1 MRLAQDRFKEID
13 GLQGGDFG
21 TGFECVLPP
30 EVRAELLGR
39 PKLTKPLL
47 TPARRKPVRGVIVRI
62 AGGLALAL
70 LITLI
75 LQPAHPP
82 LTPTG
87 TQADRLVASSEVA
100 SIGDILLTH
109 ETQELT
115 PPDLPAPRAELVQFP
130 APRAELVKPA
140 PPRALPVGGPEW
152 GIGEDRLIRL
162 PSGLQALARYKGSLT
177 DESELPVI
185 GNSTGDTWAV
195 GDHFWL
201 WLVEPG
207 TTHPAWIDP

>member
-1 MRLAQDRFKEID
+1 MLNLFQDRLKVVGRGYNRD
-13 GLQGGDFG
+13 PGLEFD
-21 TGFECVLPP
+21 CVLPP
-30 EVRAELLGR
+30 EVRLELFGP
-39 PKLTKPLL
+39 PKLTKPRI
-47 TPARRKPVRGVIVRI
+47 TPARKPVRDVIVRI
-62 AGGLALAL
+62 AGWLVLAL
-70 LITLI
+70 LVALVLASNLHFYPDRPRPVEIKRAAPTI
-75 LQPAHPP
+75 
-82 LTPTG
+82 TPTLPR
-87 TQADRLVASSEVA
+87 TESTLAS
-100 SIGDILLTH
+100 
-109 ETQELT
+109 
-115 PPDLPAPRAELVQFP
+115 PALRAELVRLP

>member
-130 APRAELVKPA
+130 APRAELVTRYAPA
-140 PPRALPVGGPEW
+140 LNHYPIEMPYGVHV
-152 GIGEDRLIRL
+152 LIRWIGYADSAAGL
-162 PSGLQALARYKGSLT
+162 PM
-177 DESELPVI
+177 I
-185 GNSTGDTWAV
+185 NNSV
-195 GDHFWL
+195 GDAYSVWRDTL
-201 WLVEPG
+201 INYLGAEVAIG
-207 TTHPAWIDP
+207 